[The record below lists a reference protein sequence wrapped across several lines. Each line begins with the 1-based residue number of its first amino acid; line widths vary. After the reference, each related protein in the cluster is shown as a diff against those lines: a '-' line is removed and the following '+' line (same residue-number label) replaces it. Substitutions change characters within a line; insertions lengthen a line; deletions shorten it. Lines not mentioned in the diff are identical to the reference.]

1 MAKVKNARSIRRLR
15 RLLLVVLI
23 LLVAGLGGLYWFGR
37 VERQAGV
44 RPRAQDAGEIDA
56 GEGVVTLGEGF
67 EYTHYDGE
75 RPAFSIRASKTLE
88 DRQEQVF
95 LEDVGIVVTEESGR
109 RWELTARRATY
120 HRERQEAQ
128 LTGDVQLEGA
138 DGFELEAEG
147 LDLTQQGRLLS
158 STSPV
163 DFRFREHYQGQGD
176 RLRIHFPQQL
186 YLLSGEVVIEST
198 SSAPQPMK
206 LTAERAFL
214 ERPRQLLRADGGV
227 RLEHGGD
234 FLNAE
239 DIHLFLNDDLS
250 SMRFFRARNDVQAR
264 RLQPLDPGA
273 EGPRR
278 PSVLEARSRGLVVV
292 MQDDGRSPKDIQLE
306 GSPAN
311 PAVLTQRSLE
321 GAVRTL
327 RAGYMTH
334 KFEDDGSRKLRIFGG
349 TEMVERDGPEGEILQ
364 RLAGDRGWADL
375 DPEGVLRKA
384 RFVGAV
390 EFRDEAIE
398 ATGERV
404 IWDAVSGMGE
414 FFATEETR
422 PAADPDA
429 RVVVVSDR
437 GRLRAPE
444 VRYDRKATILQAKG
458 GVDTVLEESAPLE
471 GTPLGSGQ
479 GPIRIESRESFF
491 RDEPRGFLFRGDVRA
506 WQGEGL
512 ILTDWLRGDEDGR
525 KITAGGG
532 VRTVW
537 STPPGGPEPSAD
549 PNTPREP
556 FEVTSQ
562 EMTYLEPERLLIYE
576 GQVRSEQERRSLAC
590 ERLAVTLAPD
600 GGADELVCTG
610 DVHLVDRT
618 SGNDVQAERVVYDPD
633 RRYMEF
639 FGAPD
644 DPVVVEDRD
653 GTRLAAQ
660 RIDYELDGGRVH
672 ARRTEPMPDRAPP
685 PAEEPMEEGE
695 PES

>member
-44 RPRAQDAGEIDA
+44 RPRAQDAGKIEA

-67 EYTHYDGE
+67 EYTQYDGD

-109 RWELTARRATY
+109 RWELTAHRATY

-128 LTGDVQLEGA
+128 LTGDVRLEGA
-138 DGFELEAEG
+138 DGFALEAEG
-147 LDLTQQGRLLS
+147 LDLTNQGRLLS

-163 DFRFREHYQGQGD
+163 DFRFQADYQGRGN

-198 SSAPQPMK
+198 PTALQPMK

-227 RLEHGGD
+227 RMEHGGD
-234 FLNAE
+234 FLSAE
-239 DIHLFLNDDLS
+239 DIHLFLDDELS
-250 SMRFFRARNDVQAR
+250 RMRFFRARNDVRAR
-264 RLQPLDPGA
+264 RLQPLEPGE
-273 EGPRR
+273 EGPQR
-278 PSVLEARSRGLVVV
+278 PSVLEAESRGLVVV
-292 MQDDGRSPKDIQLE
+292 MQDDGQSPKDIQLE

-311 PAVLTQRSLE
+311 PAILTQRSPE

-327 RAGYMTH
+327 RAGYMTN

-349 TEMVERDGPEGEILQ
+349 TEMVERDGPEGKISR
-364 RLAGDRGWADL
+364 RLVGDRGWADL
-375 DPEGVLRKA
+375 DPTGILRKA
-384 RFVGAV
+384 RFVGNV

-404 IWDAVSGMGE
+404 IWDATSGMGE
-414 FFATEETR
+414 FFSTEEGR
-422 PAADPDA
+422 SAADPDA

-458 GVDTVLEESAPLE
+458 GVDTVLRESTPFE
-471 GTPLGSGQ
+471 GTPLAGGRE
-479 GPIRIESRESFF
+479 PVRVESREAFF

-537 STPPGGPEPSAD
+537 STPPGGPQASAA
-549 PNTPREP
+549 REP

-562 EMTYLEPERLLIYE
+562 EMTYLELERLLVYE
-576 GQVRSEQERRSLAC
+576 GQVHSEQQSRSLDC

-610 DVHLVDRT
+610 EVHLVDRT
-618 SGNDVQAERVVYDPD
+618 SGNDVQAERVVYDPQ

-672 ARRTEPMPDRAPP
+672 ARRSEPTP
-685 PAEEPMEEGE
+685 EEPVEEGE
-695 PES
+695 PEP